1 MHKNNHH
8 IDAVIQQWLIQ
19 KPDLESQEM
28 KLIAQL
34 VNCTTL
40 ISQKLE
46 TLYESYGINRGEF
59 DVLSALRRSGSP
71 YQLSPTMI
79 FSTLM
84 ITSGTMTNRLQQLQ
98 KKGLIQRSPNPED
111 ARSLLVI
118 LSDEGLTLI
127 DKLIYQ
133 HVALEKSLNQLL
145 PAKIREELESGLG
158 IWFDQLSK

>member
-59 DVLSALRRSGSP
+59 DVLSALRRGGSP

-133 HVALEKSLNQLL
+133 RVALEKSLNQLL

-158 IWFDQLSK
+158 MWLDQLSK

>member
-133 HVALEKSLNQLL
+133 RVALEKSLNQLL

-158 IWFDQLSK
+158 MWLDQLSK